1 MVDPHDKIAAI
12 VDSKELDSKKVGAA
26 AKDATDD
33 DYKTSTSITKEL
45 ERVRDNVKFY
55 NKIQEKPVL
64 TKKYDKSI
72 FTSTVLNLNHYI
84 RGQAW
89 PESIFNIDKLLRLN
103 TSASYEW
110 QKRFLRKKRGASY
123 DFMPFLIII
132 IIVFVAILAVWILLP
147 RFM

>member
-55 NKIQEKPVL
+55 NKIQEKPQQKNDRHDYNKL
-64 TKKYDKSI
+64 
-72 FTSTVLNLNHYI
+72 
-84 RGQAW
+84 A
-89 PESIFNIDKLLRLN
+89 PESAWQAGQEFTHQLL
-103 TSASYEW
+103 TA
-110 QKRFLRKKRGASY
+110 KGTKC
-123 DFMPFLIII
+123 
-132 IIVFVAILAVWILLP
+132 
-147 RFM
+147 